1 MLLESFTVLLWL
13 RAVSSASTPPYLS
26 CAAPIPVQLPTWNN
40 SIMCPQFTAAYTE
53 GHTCKKH
60 RYTIVRDLNRS
71 HNSLYIDFKALQS
84 RHHIKVLLVG
94 DSLANQ
100 MISSYYCSLES
111 EGGMHTGYPG
121 YELHVARYLSK
132 IPYPFRL
139 KNNSNNMEY
148 GLDGLD
154 NDDWFA
160 STITKNYTHL
170 VLNTGAWYNPTNFQ
184 VHTTEGWRNTNST
197 EEALDVFKA
206 VFAPKGRL
214 LTLLRELHHKHKVT
228 ILWRDNAPGG
238 ACTAIEHPRYVVA
251 CLLHCESMILFSCH
265 VHQL

>member
-1 MLLESFTVLLWL
+1 MHVGPYVILGLL
-13 RAVSSASTPPYLS
+13 RATCLADIPVPPYLTCSVADPVELPTWSASTL
-26 CAAPIPVQLPTWNN
+26 
-40 SIMCPQFTAAYTE
+40 CPKFYAKYKATK
-53 GHTCKKH
+53 TCKKH

-228 ILWRDNAPGG
+228 ILWRDTLPGG
-238 ACTAIEHPRYVVA
+238 ICSNNANCRYKV
-251 CLLHCESMILFSCH
+251 LL
-265 VHQL
+265 Q